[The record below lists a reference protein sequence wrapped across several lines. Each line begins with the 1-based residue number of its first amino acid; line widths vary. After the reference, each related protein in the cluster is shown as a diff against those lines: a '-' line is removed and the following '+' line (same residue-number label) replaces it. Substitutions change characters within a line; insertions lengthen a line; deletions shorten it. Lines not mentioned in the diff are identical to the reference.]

1 MMRLFVAVLLLTAA
15 TLFAQNL
22 EFSGEKMRAHV
33 RFLASDLPEGRGVGT
48 RGGDLA
54 TEYIASQFAIAG
66 AKPAGDKG
74 TYFQNF
80 TLIGTEP
87 QPNTQ
92 LSVAPVG
99 GAPLSGAGKA
109 IAFHWLDD
117 FAGVTFQQK
126 PDVAFDADAVFV
138 GHGITAPEYQW
149 DDYKNVDVHGKV
161 VVLFTGE
168 PPSNDPKFF
177 AGPALTYYG
186 RWTYKYEEAAR
197 RGAIGA
203 IIIHTAPTASYGWNV
218 VRSGWSK
225 ENFAVKAAPG
235 VPQLAFAGW
244 VTQEAGEQIAAALGQ
259 KTDDLL
265 RMADTRGFVAR
276 PIPLRFRLHTTSKV
290 REISTRNVIA
300 KVEGSDPRLKDE
312 AVIFSAHWDHLG
324 IGEAQNGD
332 RIYNGAVDNATGC
345 GILLEMARAWANLPE
360 KPRRSALFIS
370 VSAEEAGLLGS
381 EYYGQHPVIPAGKTA
396 LAINYDAFLPV
407 GRYNDFGAYGAERT
421 TAYPLVQE
429 AAKRLGLT
437 ISPDPRPLAGL
448 YYRSDHFMFARV
460 GIPAFSIN
468 RGDELAGRPAGTGA
482 KLFEEYNTQRYHQ
495 PSDEYRD
502 DWDFS
507 GLEIYARLGFLVG
520 LDAANIPTLPTWK
533 AGDEFL
539 PARVASGVK

>member
-1 MMRLFVAVLLLTAA
+1 MKLALTVAVLAA
-15 TLFAQNL
+15 GALRAQIGEL
-22 EFSGEKMRAHV
+22 SGERMRAHV
-33 RFLASDLPEGRGVGT
+33 RFLASDLLEGRGVGT

-54 TEYIASQFAIAG
+54 TEYIAAQFALAG
-66 AKPAGDKG
+66 AKPAGDQG

-80 TLIGTEP
+80 TLAGTEP
-87 QPNTQ
+87 QSTTQ
-92 LSVAPVG
+92 LSAVTS
-99 GAPLSGAGKA
+99 SGAAAAAGKT
-109 IAFHWLDD
+109 IAFRWLDD
-117 FAGVTFQQK
+117 FVGVTLQQK
-126 PDVAFDADAVFV
+126 SDVSFEAEAIFV

-149 DDYKNVDVHGKV
+149 DDYKGVDVRGKV

-197 RGAIGA
+197 HGALGA
-203 IIIHTAPTASYGWNV
+203 IIIHTTPTASYGWNV
-218 VRSGWSK
+218 VRSSWSK
-225 ENFAVKAAPG
+225 EDVAVKVAPG
-235 VPQLAFAGW
+235 AQALAFAGW
-244 VTQEAGEQIAAALGQ
+244 VTQEAGGQIAAVLGK

-265 RMADTRGFVAR
+265 RTADLRGFKAM
-276 PIPLRFRLHTTSKV
+276 PIPVRFHLHALSKV

-324 IGEAQNGD
+324 IGEPQNGD

-345 GILLEMARAWANLPE
+345 GILLEMARAWASLPE

-381 EYYGQHPVIPAGKTA
+381 EYYAQHPAVPPGKTA
-396 LAINYDAFLPV
+396 VAINYDAFLPL

-421 TAYPLVQE
+421 TVYPLVQE
-429 AAKRLGLT
+429 AAKRLGLA

-460 GIPAFSIN
+460 GIPAFSID
-468 RGDELAGRPAGTGA
+468 RGDDLSGRAPGTGA
-482 KLFEEYNTQRYHQ
+482 KLFEEFNTQHYHQ
-495 PSDEYRD
+495 PSDEYHD

-507 GLEIYARLGFLVG
+507 GLELYARLGFLIG
-520 LDAANIPTLPTWK
+520 MDAANISTLPTWK

-539 PARVASGVK
+539 PARIASGVK

>member
-1 MMRLFVAVLLLTAA
+1 MKRRLVAVLLLTAA
-15 TLFAQNL
+15 ALFAQSL

-33 RFLASDLPEGRGVGT
+33 RFLASDLLEGRGVGT

-80 TLIGTEP
+80 TLVGTEP
-87 QPNTQ
+87 QASTQ
-92 LSVAPVG
+92 LSAVG
-99 GAPLSGAGKA
+99 ASGKT
-109 IAFHWLDD
+109 IAFRWLDD
-117 FAGVTFQQK
+117 FVGVTLEQK
-126 PDVAFDADAVFV
+126 PDIAFDADAVFV

-149 DDYKNVDVHGKV
+149 DDYKGVNVRGKV

-203 IIIHTAPTASYGWNV
+203 IIIHTTPTASYGWNV
-218 VRSGWSK
+218 VRSSWSK
-225 ENFAVKAAPG
+225 EDVAVKVAPG
-235 VPQLAFAGW
+235 TPSLAFAGW

-265 RMADTRGFVAR
+265 RMADAKGFQAR
-276 PIPLRFRLHTTSKV
+276 PIPLRFRLRTTAKV
-290 REISTRNVIA
+290 REIATRNVIA

-312 AVIFSAHWDHLG
+312 AVIFTAHWDHLG

-332 RIYNGAVDNATGC
+332 KIYNGAVDNATGC

-370 VSAEEAGLLGS
+370 VSAEESGLLGS
-381 EYYGQHPVIPAGKTA
+381 EYYAQHPVVPAGKTA
-396 LAINYDAFLPV
+396 LAINYDAFLPL

-429 AAKRLGLT
+429 AAKRLGLA

-448 YYRSDHFMFARV
+448 YYRSDHFSFARV
-460 GIPAFSIN
+460 GIPAFSID
-468 RGDELAGRPAGTGA
+468 RGDELSGRPPGTGS
-482 KLFEEYNTQRYHQ
+482 KLFEEFNTQRYHQ
-495 PSDEYRD
+495 PSDEYHD

-507 GLEIYARLGFLVG
+507 GLEIYARLGFLIG
-520 LDAANIPTLPTWK
+520 LDAANISTLPTWK

-539 PARVASGVK
+539 PARVASEVK

>member
-1 MMRLFVAVLLLTAA
+1 MKRRLCAALFLLCAV
-15 TLFAQNL
+15 LFAQISEL
-22 EFSGEKMRAHV
+22 SGERMRAHV
-33 RFLASDLPEGRGVGT
+33 RFLASDLLEGRGVGT

-66 AKPAGDKG
+66 AKPAGDQG

-80 TLIGTEP
+80 TLVGTEP

-92 LSVAPVG
+92 LSVVTA
-99 GAPLSGAGKA
+99 SGKA
-109 IAFHWLDD
+109 TAFRWMDD
-117 FAGVTFQQK
+117 FVGVTLQQK
-126 PDVAFDADAVFV
+126 PDVTFDAEAVLV

-149 DDYKNVDVHGKV
+149 DDYKGVDVRGKV

-197 RGAIGA
+197 RGASGA
-203 IIIHTAPTASYGWNV
+203 IIIHTTPTASYGWNV

-225 ENFAVKAAPG
+225 EDVAVKVAPG
-235 VPQLAFAGW
+235 APALAFAGW
-244 VTQEAGEQIAAALGQ
+244 VTQEAGEQIATALGQ
-259 KTDDLL
+259 NTDELL
-265 RMADTRGFVAR
+265 RMADTRGFAAR

-290 REISTRNVIA
+290 REIATRNVIA
-300 KVEGSDPRLKDE
+300 KVEGGDPKLKDE
-312 AVIFSAHWDHLG
+312 AVIFTAHWDHLG
-324 IGEAQNGD
+324 IGEAQKGD
-332 RIYNGAVDNATGC
+332 KIYNGAVDNATGC

-360 KPRRSALFIS
+360 KPRRSALFVS
-370 VSAEEAGLLGS
+370 VSAEESGLLGS
-381 EYYGQHPVIPAGKTA
+381 EYYAQHPVVPAGKTA
-396 LAINYDAFLPV
+396 IAINYDAFLPL

-421 TAYPLVQE
+421 TAFPLVQE

-468 RGDELAGRPAGTGA
+468 RGDDLAGRAPGTGA

-507 GLEIYARLGFLVG
+507 GLEIYARLGFLIG
-520 LDAANIPTLPTWK
+520 MDAANIPTLPTWR

-539 PARVASGVK
+539 PARVASGVR